1 MSLGDRNSVT
11 HKGPHIMAE
20 HEHGSMNIEVQ
31 EKTYAGFM
39 SFVTK
44 SVIVILL
51 ILVGMAI
58 FFR

>member
-1 MSLGDRNSVT
+1 
-11 HKGPHIMAE
+11 MAE
-20 HEHGSMNIEVQ
+20 HEHGSMDIDVQ
-31 EKTYAGFM
+31 EKTFNGFM

>member
-1 MSLGDRNSVT
+1 
-11 HKGPHIMAE
+11 MAE

-51 ILVGMAI
+51 ILVVMAI

>member
-1 MSLGDRNSVT
+1 
-11 HKGPHIMAE
+11 MAD

-31 EKTYAGFM
+31 EKTYEGFM

-44 SVIVILL
+44 SVVVILL
-51 ILVGMAI
+51 ILVVMAI

>member
-1 MSLGDRNSVT
+1 
-11 HKGPHIMAE
+11 MAE
-20 HEHGSMNIEVQ
+20 HEHGSMNIDVQ
-31 EKTYAGFM
+31 EKTFDGFM

-51 ILVGMAI
+51 ILVALAL

>member
-1 MSLGDRNSVT
+1 
-11 HKGPHIMAE
+11 MAE

-31 EKTYAGFM
+31 EKTYNGFI